1 VNARAESPGE
11 TPKLAG
17 GWRTRDLA
25 RRTRGGNGG
34 HGGFGGDERAGWDH
48 LNAPNAR
55 ARSEPS
61 LARRFSLS
69 RVQEWWSGH
78 WKVGST
84 QGTCSAILLKSLV
97 VMGVFFLGGC
107 ASSHHRVP
115 SIDVF
120 GSYFPAW
127 LLSLLAGVLL
137 TIIAASAGRLMDIRP
152 SGLRALIL
160 SVSLILIFSISIW
173 FWFFAS

>member
-1 VNARAESPGE
+1 LKVNARPESPGE
-11 TPKLAG
+11 IPKRDAG
-17 GWRTRDLA
+17 RWVGEIA
-25 RRTRGGNGG
+25 RRTQGEMEDTEDWKG
-34 HGGFGGDERAGWDH
+34 ERADWDH
-48 LNAPNAR
+48 M
-55 ARSEPS
+55 
-61 LARRFSLS
+61 
-69 RVQEWWSGH
+69 
-78 WKVGST
+78 
-84 QGTCSAILLKSLV
+84 SAIVQKSLFV
-97 VMGVFFLGGC
+97 IGLFFLGGC

-127 LLSLLAGVLL
+127 LLSLLAGVVL

-152 SGLRALIL
+152 SGLWALIL